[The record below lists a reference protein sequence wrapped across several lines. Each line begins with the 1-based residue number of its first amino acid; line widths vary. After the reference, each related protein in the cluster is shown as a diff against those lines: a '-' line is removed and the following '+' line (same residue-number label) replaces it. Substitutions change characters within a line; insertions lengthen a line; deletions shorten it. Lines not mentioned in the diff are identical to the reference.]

1 MAESALEARPACLSW
16 SHCDGQAGG
25 YWGEPAPTL
34 LVLVVAGGTQGNTDT
49 CELQSFLNPSDH
61 LHVPW
66 VQPREGFS
74 TGVLGEVGGRWLDI
88 MLSGCREDFTVGEA
102 QS

>member
-1 MAESALEARPACLSW
+1 MSGSGTGLMDCRVAFTEACL
-16 SHCDGQAGG
+16 G
-25 YWGEPAPTL
+25 PAFQNKDVSNL
-34 LVLVVAGGTQGNTDT
+34 I
-49 CELQSFLNPSDH
+49 H
-61 LHVPW
+61 LPVPW

-102 QS
+102 QSCLSL